1 MADDDPIAFA
11 TALASFITF
20 LPVALASAQDLT
32 KFGLRSPM
40 VGSGDQRS
48 GPPLAARRSVPS
60 PDLQRFEG
68 HSEREC
74 EISSKAF
81 PFSEHL
87 GQTCSPFGQRPP
99 GPACGHLEGPF
110 HVKQRLSLPWRNGNP
125 SM

>member
-1 MADDDPIAFA
+1 MADDDPIALV
-11 TALASFITF
+11 TSLAPFITF
-20 LPVALASAQDLT
+20 LPAALASAQDLT
-32 KFGLRSPM
+32 KFGLRSSL

-48 GPPLAARRSVPS
+48 GLRSAPL

-74 EISSKAF
+74 EISAKAF
-81 PFSEHL
+81 PSLEHL
-87 GQTCSPFGQRPP
+87 GQTCSPLGQRPP

-110 HVKQRLSLPWRNGNP
+110 HVKQMLSLPWRKGNP